1 MIDSTTKQ
9 PIQVRTEDPLR
20 PYLVV
25 PDSQLDQVSALLTSN
40 GVRFRVDHLRIA
52 FNGKPPVAYIW
63 ISRGTDP
70 DRVQT
75 VLDTAS

>member
-25 PDSQLDQVSALLTSN
+25 PDSQLDQVSALLTSS
-40 GVRFRVDHLRIA
+40 GLRFWVDNLRIA
-52 FNGKPPVAYIW
+52 FD
-63 ISRGTDP
+63 GTTP

-75 VLDTAS
+75 ALDTAG